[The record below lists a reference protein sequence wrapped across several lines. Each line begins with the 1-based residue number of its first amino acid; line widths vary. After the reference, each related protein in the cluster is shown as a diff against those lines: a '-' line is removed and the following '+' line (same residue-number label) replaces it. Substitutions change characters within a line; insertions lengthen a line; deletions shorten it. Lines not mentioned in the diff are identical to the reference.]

1 MYWFGKTLDH
11 HDTPWESDSFW
22 KSLSSKK
29 KEFAAT
35 SVESI
40 LSVLDSFADSWKEG
54 SPYFEAAFKEL
65 KEESGFS
72 SEEVRK
78 TLGILPGILC
88 RQSLEK
94 RIRAEFHPAGVLDG
108 FSKTPGFSGRMRALP
123 LGIVL
128 HVTAGNVFLS
138 SIDSLVMGL
147 ITKNISLLKVSSQ
160 NTFFPQFFAE
170 MLALHDKNKVLS
182 DKFAVLH
189 WKGGE
194 SSIED
199 LLKQKVDGI
208 IAWGG
213 EEMIESYRR
222 DLPKEVKFL
231 DFGPKVSFQI
241 ISKEGLLGKNL
252 THVAASIVQDI
263 IPWDQSACA
272 SPQNLYF
279 QEGINE
285 GELLKAINQAF
296 QEAPG
301 RGEISEDEAVEILKE
316 YQRGLYSEIMNKGQV
331 LRGKEHLLHLEDQ
344 KSLRPSPLHRS
355 LIIKRFRD
363 EDDLFENLEPFQFY
377 LQSCSYL
384 LGDNEKDTYLN
395 HLALAGVK
403 RFAPLGTITWGME
416 GAPHDGRQVL
426 RELTRIIGDEMRIQ
440 DFGEERKAISSSQDL
455 KQSFEETSHPEG
467 YIFSSGGTTG
477 EPKFVHFSYQ
487 EFDYI
492 TDMLADNFRS
502 QGVQQ
507 GMTVANLFVAGNLW
521 SSFMAV
527 EKALEKVGAIQ
538 LPIGGLC
545 SNDNILMYLK
555 KFRPEVV
562 MGIPSLLILNAEY
575 AEGHNEE
582 LEVPMV
588 FYAGE
593 ALSETRREYLQKT
606 WKTKYF
612 GSAGYA
618 SVDAGMIAYQCSFSQ
633 PGEHHLFKD
642 LVKMEIIDE
651 EAVVSSL
658 YRTSMPVKNYR
669 TGDKAEWIDKCQCG
683 SSDPRFK
690 LLGRID
696 NIILIWSCRI
706 SVDVIENALREVSS
720 EIKTFQIILNYD
732 RTGDKPVEKMQL
744 IVETSSEINSDDLL
758 KAIYQNSRDLKDTI
772 SADQFQKNFSLLVVE
787 NGMIRRNPRT
797 GKISQ
802 VLDLRR

>member
-11 HDTPWESDSFW
+11 HEAPWENNSFW
-22 KSLSSKK
+22 KDLSTKK
-29 KEFAAT
+29 REFAAT
-35 SVESI
+35 SVDSI
-40 LSVLDSFADSWKEG
+40 LAVLDSFADSWKEE
-54 SPYFEAAFKEL
+54 SPHFENALKEL
-65 KEESGFS
+65 RQESGFS
-72 SEEVRK
+72 PDEIKK
-78 TLGILPGILC
+78 TLSLLPAILK
-88 RQSLEK
+88 RESLEK
-94 RIRAEFHPAGVLDG
+94 RIRAEFHPATILDG
-108 FSKTPGFSGRMRALP
+108 FHKTPGFSGRMRAMP

-138 SIDSLVMGL
+138 SIDSLIMGL

-160 NTFFPQFFAE
+160 NTFFPLFFAE
-170 MLALHDKNKVLS
+170 MLALHDKNKILS
-182 DKFAVLH
+182 DKFAILH

-199 LLKQKVDGI
+199 LLKKKVDGI

-222 DLPKEVKFL
+222 NLPKEVKLL
-231 DFGPKVSFQI
+231 DFGPKVSLQV
-241 ISKEGLLGKNL
+241 ISQEGLSRKNL
-252 THVAASIVQDI
+252 ALVANSVVEDI
-263 IPWDQSACA
+263 IAWDQSACA
-272 SPQNLYF
+272 SPQNLF
-279 QEGINE
+279 LQEGINE
-285 GELLKAINQAF
+285 GELLKAIDQAF
-296 QEAPG
+296 QDAPR

-316 YQRGLYSEIMNKGQV
+316 YYRGLYSEIMNKGVV
-331 LRGKEHLLHLEDQ
+331 LKGEEHLLHLEDQ
-344 KSLRPSPLHRS
+344 KYLRPSPLHRS
-355 LIIKRFRD
+355 LIIKRFKD
-363 EDDLFENLEPFQFY
+363 ENDLFQNLESFNYY

-384 LGDNEKDTYLN
+384 LGDNEKDNYLT
-395 HLALAGVK
+395 HLCLAGIK

-426 RELTRIIGDEMRIQ
+426 RELTRMIGDEVRIQ
-440 DFGEERKAISSSQDL
+440 DFGEKREIITSSKEIKKA
-455 KQSFEETSHPEG
+455 FEQTPHPEG

-492 TDMLADNFRS
+492 TDMLAENFRS
-502 QGVQQ
+502 QGIKR

-527 EKALEKVGAIQ
+527 EKALEKVGVIQ

-545 SNDNILMYLK
+545 SDENILMYLK
-555 KFRPEVV
+555 KFKPEVV
-562 MGIPSLLILNAEY
+562 MGIPSLLVLNAEY
-575 AEGHNEE
+575 AEGHNVE

-593 ALSETRREYLQKT
+593 ALSETRRDYLCKT

-642 LVKMEIIDE
+642 LVRMDIIDD

-669 TGDKAEWIDKCQCG
+669 TGDKVEWIEKCQCG
-683 SSDPRFK
+683 SSDPRFR
-690 LLGRID
+690 LLGRVD
-696 NIILIWSCRI
+696 NTIHIWSCRI
-706 SVDVIENALREVSS
+706 NMDDIEKSLRETSH

-732 RTGDKPVEKMQL
+732 RSGDKPIEKMQL
-744 IVETSSEINSDDLL
+744 IVETALDLDTESL
-758 KAIYQNSRDLKDTI
+758 AKIIYHNSRDLKDTI
-772 SADQFQKNFSLLVVE
+772 DMNQFQKNFSILTVE